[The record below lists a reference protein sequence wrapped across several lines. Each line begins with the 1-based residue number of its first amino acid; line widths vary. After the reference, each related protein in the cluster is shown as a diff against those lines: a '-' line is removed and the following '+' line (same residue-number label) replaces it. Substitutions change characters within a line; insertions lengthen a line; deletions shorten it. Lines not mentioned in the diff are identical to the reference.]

1 MEFPYAK
8 VFDFPKHQ
16 KRERWLPWIK
26 VGIFNPQNPANIIY
40 PLGLVDS
47 GSDLTIIDR
56 EIGENLGYEI
66 EKVPKVNKVKIEGL
80 GGGSITGFVHKMG
93 YLIQNR
99 NNPKDIIKYFDIVT
113 FTKNVF
119 PRSYPQQTAIF
130 GTVGFFK
137 HLIVTFMYPRKIII
151 DTLLS

>member
-26 VGIFNPQNPANIIY
+26 IGVFNSQNPANIIY

-56 EIGENLGYEI
+56 EVGENLGYEI
-66 EKVPKVNKVKIEGL
+66 EKGSKVKIEGL
-80 GGGSITGFVHKMG
+80 GGGSITGFVHKVG

-99 NNPKDIIKYFDIVT
+99 INPKDIIKYFDVVA

-130 GTVGFFK
+130 GTIGFFK
-137 HLIVTFMYPRKIII
+137 HLMVTFMYHQKIII
-151 DTLLS
+151 ETLIS